1 MNAHAQPEWAS
12 KVPEVTLVFWLIK
25 VAATTLG
32 ETGGDAVSMSWL
44 GETTSHAN
52 GSGYLIGTAIF
63 ALIFAGAAWAQ
74 ISARRFHPALYW
86 STVIAST
93 MVGTTLADYVTRSL
107 GIGYSGGSL
116 LLLTMLLGALWMWR
130 HTTGTVS
137 VTSVTDARSE
147 RFYWLTILCS
157 QTLGTALGDWVADTA
172 GLGYTGGIL
181 IFGGLLAGI
190 AVMHYRSK
198 VSPTLLFWVAF
209 ILTRPLGAVL
219 GDFLDKPI
227 AQGGLALSRYGAS
240 AALLA
245 FIVGYVLIFRQHA
258 IAAIPAT
265 GNTVPIAP
273 VTNGSNGE
281 ANRID

>member
-1 MNAHAQPEWAS
+1 MNPHAQRQWAS
-12 KVPEVTLVFWLIK
+12 KVPAVTIVFWLIK
-25 VAATTLG
+25 IAATTLG
-32 ETGGDAVSMSWL
+32 ETGGDAVTMSWL
-44 GETTSHAN
+44 GETAPHAN
-52 GSGYLIGTAIF
+52 GTGYLVGTGIF
-63 ALIFAGAAWAQ
+63 ALVFAGAAWAQ

-86 STVIAST
+86 FTVIAST

-116 LLLTMLLGALWMWR
+116 LLLALLLGSLWLWKR
-130 HTTGTVS
+130 TTGTVS
-137 VTSVTDARSE
+137 VASVADVRSE
-147 RFYWLTILCS
+147 RFYWLTIMCS

-181 IFGGLLAGI
+181 IFGGLLALVAI
-190 AVMHYRSK
+190 LYARTRMSHA
-198 VSPTLLFWVAF
+198 LLFWVAF

-219 GDFLDKPI
+219 GDYLDKPI
-227 AQGGLALSRYGAS
+227 TQGGLELSRYGAS

-245 FIVGYVLIFRQHA
+245 FIVGCVLIFRQRA
-258 IAAIPAT
+258 IAAIPAP